1 MRVFH
6 FLTAAQNGSA
16 VPDSFVRIRGG
27 MQISGRESALPF
39 FPLLSQFPTGPA
51 DLPAVPPQKRIIQN
65 KRAYPSP
72 LRRISSTTKD
82 PPL

>member
-16 VPDSFVRIRGG
+16 VSDSFVRIRGG

-39 FPLLSQFPTGPA
+39 FPGLSQFPTGP
-51 DLPAVPPQKRIIQN
+51 QIWRQC
-65 KRAYPSP
+65 
-72 LRRISSTTKD
+72 LRKEDNSK
-82 PPL
+82 